1 MEYCVKEK
9 RVGKDQP
16 EQWKKKAGTIADPCL
31 FDIAENALLCLLD
44 NLYIV

>member
-16 EQWKKKAGTIADPCL
+16 EQWKKKAGDDAPCL
-31 FDIAENALLCLLD
+31 IAILL
-44 NLYIV
+44 ISRIP

>member
-16 EQWKKKAGTIADPCL
+16 EQWKKKAGAISDSCL
-31 FDIAENALLCLLD
+31 NC
-44 NLYIV
+44 